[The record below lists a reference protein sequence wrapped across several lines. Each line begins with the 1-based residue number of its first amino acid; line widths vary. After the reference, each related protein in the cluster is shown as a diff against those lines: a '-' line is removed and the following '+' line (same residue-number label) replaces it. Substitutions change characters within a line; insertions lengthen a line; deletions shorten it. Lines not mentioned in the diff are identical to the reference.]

1 MLLSSVHLLVPVLV
15 TFYSRHH
22 FLTPPSLY
30 RTSTHSSIHPPTH
43 THTHTSSLWLCIL
56 LVWYTAVGGNATRTI
71 TTININRNSHSSRR
85 TTITSNTN
93 GHTLH
98 HLLRTSL
105 PTSHPSTPTI
115 STSATHNLHPRRLWK
130 SKSPHCLQSRVC
142 STSQTATNQ
151 HTKQVRIFTMLLF
164 LSMVLMVSAV
174 GQSPKSQSQSQ
185 SQHPSPQLRQEQ
197 QPGISSMAGAKQ
209 QPESRSE
216 QQFSSTIVS
225 HPRMTLPPTPPM
237 HPDSVVDGNQS
248 PSSTSTHSG
257 AGSYY
262 LGQSLNNMEPHQQRQ
277 IGAPLGPVKR
287 TSIPQSSMSP
297 YSTSSYAPSPYTS
310 SPGAAS
316 AASFYSPEPHPY
328 QMGMYGQ
335 RSLPSNFQPQMPLPV
350 PTPSGNGSNPWQH
363 HHYISTSS
371 QSAFPQS
378 QDRYICSTC
387 NKAFSRP
394 SSLRIHSHS
403 HTGEKPYKCPQPG
416 CGKAFSVRSNMKR
429 HERGCHASTT
439 LTT

>member
-1 MLLSSVHLLVPVLV
+1 M
-15 TFYSRHH
+15 R
-22 FLTPPSLY
+22 
-30 RTSTHSSIHPPTH
+30 RAI
-43 THTHTSSLWLCIL
+43 
-56 LVWYTAVGGNATRTI
+56 I
-71 TTININRNSHSSRR
+71 TTNTNRNNHSSRR
-85 TTITSNTN
+85 TTITSNTSN
-93 GHTLH
+93 TSGRT
-98 HLLRTSL
+98 LLRLQRTFP
-105 PTSHPSTPTI
+105 PTFHPSTSTI
-115 STSATHNLHPRRLWK
+115 STSDTHNPRPRRL
-130 SKSPHCLQSRVC
+130 SKSRSRRCPPSRVFFI
-142 STSQTATNQ
+142 SQTATSQ
-151 HTKQVRIFTMLLF
+151 HPRQVRVVVTPPSPSLIMLTA
-164 LSMVLMVSAV
+164 SAV
-174 GQSPKSQSQSQ
+174 GQSPKSQSQ

-197 QPGISSMAGAKQ
+197 QPGTSTMTGAKQ
-209 QPESRSE
+209 QSESRSE
-216 QQFSSTIVS
+216 QQFGSTIVS
-225 HPRMTLPPTPPM
+225 HPRLTLPPTPPM

-248 PSSTSTHSG
+248 PSSASTHSG

-277 IGAPLGPVKR
+277 IGAPTGPVKR

-297 YSTSSYAPSPYTS
+297 YSTSSYAPSPYAS

-350 PTPSGNGSNPWQH
+350 PAPSGNGSNPWQH

>member
-1 MLLSSVHLLVPVLV
+1 MVHGSGRQREAHDRHYHHQQPIQQSHYHPHQHHLQQPQAPAQ
-15 TFYSRHH
+15 YSTHISQQQQTEYQYQRHPQS
-22 FLTPPSLY
+22 PPSPPVEEQKPSLP
-30 RTSTHSSIHPPTH
+30 SI
-43 THTHTSSLWLCIL
+43 SSL
-56 LVWYTAVGGNATRTI
+56 
-71 TTININRNSHSSRR
+71 
-85 TTITSNTN
+85 
-93 GHTLH
+93 LH
-98 HLLRTSL
+98 IADGDKPASETGEDDLDAPAKTSL
-105 PTSHPSTPTI
+105 
-115 STSATHNLHPRRLWK
+115 
-130 SKSPHCLQSRVC
+130 
-142 STSQTATNQ
+142 TA
-151 HTKQVRIFTMLLF
+151 
-164 LSMVLMVSAV
+164 AAA
-174 GQSPKSQSQSQ
+174 GQSQSSSPR
-185 SQHPSPQLRQEQ
+185 SQQHSPQLGQEHQ
-197 QPGISSMAGAKQ
+197 SSAAVTKQ

-216 QQFSSTIVS
+216 QPFGPTIVS
-225 HPRMTLPPTPPM
+225 HPRLTLPPTPPM

-248 PSSTSTHSG
+248 PSTASTHSG

-277 IGAPLGPVKR
+277 IGPHSSAVKR
-287 TSIPQSSMSP
+287 TSLPHSSMSP
-297 YSTSSYAPSPYTS
+297 YSASSYAPSPYAS
-310 SPGAAS
+310 SPGPVS
-316 AASFYSPEPHPY
+316 AASFYSPESHAY
-328 QMGMYGQ
+328 SMGMYGQ
-335 RSLPSNFQPQMPLPV
+335 RALPPNFQPQMPLPL

-378 QDRYICSTC
+378 QDRYICATC